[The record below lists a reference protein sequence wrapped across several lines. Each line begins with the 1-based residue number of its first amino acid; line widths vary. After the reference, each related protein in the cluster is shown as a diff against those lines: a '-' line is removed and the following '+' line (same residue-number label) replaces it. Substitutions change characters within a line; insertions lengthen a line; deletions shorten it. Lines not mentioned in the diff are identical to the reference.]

1 MLERI
6 HLSHRLDGGGG
17 GATTLGLSLRLKY
30 LVSRQKLRVRRFNSP
45 LPCGK
50 LFDSGGSRH
59 AAYCARASRFRKLEY
74 LLAVG
79 MPERAGQLTK
89 PGVAVEKVRDRN
101 VFLAG
106 IIAAVAFFFSPQLKW
121 QLPQLLVG

>member
-1 MLERI
+1 MTGKPEI
-6 HLSHRLDGGGG
+6 FQNGKARLGEES
-17 GATTLGLSLRLKY
+17 GL
-30 LVSRQKLRVRRFNSP
+30 
-45 LPCGK
+45 
-50 LFDSGGSRH
+50 
-59 AAYCARASRFRKLEY
+59 
-74 LLAVG
+74 
-79 MPERAGQLTK
+79 LTK